1 MDRADEGFTVTTKR
15 ALSAS
20 EKAYIVRVIATQFTG
35 AKCEVKDG
43 RDLAQQLIPQQQA
56 QRDNRK
62 GNRR

>member
-1 MDRADEGFTVTTKR
+1 MTDGVFTVTTQL
-15 ALSAS
+15 ALSPN

-56 QRDNRK
+56 QRGNRK